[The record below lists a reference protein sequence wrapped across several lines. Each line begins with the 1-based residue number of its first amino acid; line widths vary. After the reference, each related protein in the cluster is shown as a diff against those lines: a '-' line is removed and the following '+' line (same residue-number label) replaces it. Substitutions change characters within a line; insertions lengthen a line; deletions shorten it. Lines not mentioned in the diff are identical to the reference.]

1 MACESLRVEQVDATI
16 LDREY
21 RQLIEQQLS
30 VLMMEVPVP
39 VSRLCEK
46 MKPEIHLLLDSIL
59 WTSRI
64 YRGASPGQ
72 VEMNISY
79 KNYPL
84 NKIFLHFVL
93 SAVVPYVQSRLSA
106 SLDNLLIRRCLAK
119 IAAIYEA
126 MCILH
131 YLNFLRVGGHSML
144 VESYLSLRNWNNSLP
159 TVGTINYESQNRELL
174 WHTFRDALLLLWPA
188 YAVVYEKWVQSRRR
202 GEVQSYEVAL
212 SCGRCGRVAVIPM
225 RTAGCG
231 HIACYWCVA
240 SRGPT
245 ESAQCTVC
253 GGEERHVTPVRGRAL
268 T

>member
-1 MACESLRVEQVDATI
+1 MACESLRVEQVDANI

-30 VLMMEVPVP
+30 ALMMEVPVP
-39 VSRLCEK
+39 ISRLCEK
-46 MKPEIHLLLDSIL
+46 MKPEIHLLIDSIL

-84 NKIFLHFVL
+84 NKVFLHFML
-93 SAVVPYVQSRLSA
+93 SAVVPYIQSRLSA
-106 SLDNLLIRRCLAK
+106 LLDSLLLRRCLAK

-131 YLNFLRVGGHSML
+131 YLNFLRVGGHSTL

-159 TVGTINYESQNRELL
+159 TV
-174 WHTFRDALLLLWPA
+174 
-188 YAVVYEKWVQSRRR
+188 
-202 GEVQSYEVAL
+202 
-212 SCGRCGRVAVIPM
+212 VAVGTM
-225 RTAGCG
+225 RFWK
-231 HIACYWCVA
+231 ILILWLFKVN
-240 SRGPT
+240 SVILRN
-245 ESAQCTVC
+245 SQ
-253 GGEERHVTPVRGRAL
+253 RHFEFTKRTYEP
-268 T
+268 